1 MQFAGCW
8 FYRLAR
14 AQTTKDN
21 WKQEDINLNRLEKW
35 RLLNCRSFP
44 FFKTGIYSLIKLYS
58 RRRARLSH
66 NELPVCKGNLLDQRE
81 YHYEGEE
88 LGSFDSSRLMSKNGP
103 CRLSKYT
110 VERAVT
116 CFDTIR
122 ENRPKKQLLHL
133 VFIGD
138 SRIRQQFFNFLR
150 VSDWLLML
158 FWIWQNLKR
167 PEKLSRPNSWGTW

>member
-1 MQFAGCW
+1 M
-8 FYRLAR
+8 
-14 AQTTKDN
+14 
-21 WKQEDINLNRLEKW
+21 NRLEKW

-66 NELPVCKGNLLDQRE
+66 NELPVCKGNLLEQRE
-81 YHYEGEE
+81 YHYEGEK

-116 CFDTIR
+116 CFDTMR
-122 ENRPKKQLLHL
+122 ENRPKKTIVTLGIHRRFENSPTIFQLSQGKRLTADVIL
-133 VFIGD
+133 NTTELKT
-138 SRIRQQFFNFLR
+138 SR
-150 VSDWLLML
+150 
-158 FWIWQNLKR
+158 K
-167 PEKLSRPNSWGTW
+167 T